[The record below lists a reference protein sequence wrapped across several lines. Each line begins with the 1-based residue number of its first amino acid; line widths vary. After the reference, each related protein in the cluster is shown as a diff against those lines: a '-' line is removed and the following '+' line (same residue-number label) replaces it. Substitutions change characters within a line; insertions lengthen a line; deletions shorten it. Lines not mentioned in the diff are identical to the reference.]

1 VKRALLEI
9 AVAAASLAAG
19 TWALIALRADA
30 PESLLA
36 ILALVVALAFWARPA
51 VALTTALAAAVL
63 VDVYFLPPYGF
74 MLPALDGYL
83 TMVAFAL
90 AAGLSTRAATVQR
103 SQTRQRDALI
113 AQLRQSESALERRVV
128 ERTEAL
134 SAAEERLRLAARA
147 ANDALWD
154 CDIEKGVVWWGDAFR
169 TDFGHTSTHPTFD
182 EWIACVHPEDR
193 DRIMN
198 DVMRLLDS
206 AADTWRAEYR
216 FRRGDGS
223 HAWVL
228 NRGHVVRDPSGR
240 PIRMIGAMMDITE
253 RKEAERLKSDFVSF
267 VSHQLRTPLA
277 GMSWMLELAADSG
290 GLSTDASEYIAEAR
304 ESAKRLV
311 GLVNDLLDIARLE
324 SGRAPAVPERV
335 PLEELTASVLREIQ
349 TLVDEKQHTVTVDVA
364 GGAVAWADAQM
375 VRQVVANLL
384 SNAVKYT
391 PNGGRIGVAMHTR
404 GDTVQWSV
412 TDTGV
417 GIPRASQ
424 GRLFERFYR
433 ADNAMAMEVEGT
445 GLGLHLV
452 RLIVEQAGG
461 HVWCES
467 EEGHGAVFSFT
478 LPAAQEGVAGHDT
491 STARAAG

>member
-1 VKRALLEI
+1 MRALAQLG
-9 AVAAASLAAG
+9 VAAGSLTAATFG
-19 TWALIALRADA
+19 LNGLRADPA
-30 PESLLA
+30 AALLA
-36 ILALVVALAFWARPA
+36 ILALVVAIAFWARPA
-51 VALTTALAAAVL
+51 VAYATALVAAFVT
-63 VDVYFLPPYGF
+63 DVYFLPPYGF
-74 MLPALDGYL
+74 MPPSLDGYL
-83 TMVAFAL
+83 TMLAFAL
-90 AAGLSTRAATVQR
+90 AAGVSSRAAAVQR
-103 SQTRQRDALI
+103 AQTRERDALI

-154 CDIEKGVVWWGDAFR
+154 CDIERGVVWWGEAFR
-169 TDFGHTSTHPTFD
+169 TEFKHTSTYPTFE
-182 EWIACVHPEDR
+182 EWIGCVHPDDR

-206 AADTWRAEYR
+206 GGELWRAEYR
-216 FRRGDGS
+216 FRRGDDTY
-223 HAWVL
+223 AWVL
-228 NRGHVVRDPSGR
+228 NRGYVLRDATGKPT
-240 PIRMIGAMMDITE
+240 RMIGAMMDITE

-290 GLSTDASEYIAEAR
+290 GLSSEASEYIAEAR
-304 ESAKRLV
+304 ESAKRLG

-324 SGRAPAVPERV
+324 SGRAMATPERL
-335 PLEELTASVLREIQ
+335 PLDELTASVLREMQ
-349 TLVDEKQHTVTVDVA
+349 TLVDEKEHTVAVEGA
-364 GGAVAWADAQM
+364 AVAWADPQL
-375 VRQVVANLL
+375 VRQVVGNLL

-391 PNGGRIGVAMHTR
+391 PPGGRIGISMRTQGASVEWRVA
-404 GDTVQWSV
+404 DS
-412 TDTGV
+412 GV
-417 GIPRASQ
+417 GIPRAAQ
-424 GRLFERFYR
+424 ARLFERFYR

-461 HVWCES
+461 NVWCES

-478 LPAAQEGVAGHDT
+478 LPAAREGVAGHDT
-491 STARAAG
+491 SAARAAG